1 MIRKILA
8 PLDGRPSD
16 RTSLALALNMA
27 RMVGAH
33 VEAVFLAT
41 DPAASIP
48 IMGEAVPPE
57 FIDEMIREREA
68 AVAAAGREA
77 ERCFDRVRQAAGLPP
92 AEAPGTDRGQAS
104 ACFHR
109 KLGNVERTL
118 ARIARCADLTVVPQS
133 DRSAPGAL
141 ARARDAVLFDAGRP
155 LLLAPAVPLDE
166 TLGKA
171 VAIAWNDSAE
181 ATHAVISAMPLLTRA
196 PRILILVQEDFRR
209 QIDGAVDLAE
219 YLAWHGIDAA
229 IDRLPRV
236 EEEPMGQ
243 VLTQRALDLGAG
255 LLVMGA
261 YGHSRF
267 REMVLGGTTR
277 HVLDNPVRIPVLMAH

>member
-16 RTSLALALNMA
+16 RTSLALAFDMA
-27 RMVGAH
+27 RVLGAH
-33 VEAVFLAT
+33 VEAVFLAM

-77 ERCFDRVRQAAGLPP
+77 ERCFDRVRQAAGLPL
-92 AEAPGTDRGQAS
+92 AGTPGTDPGQAS

-109 KLGNVERTL
+109 KLGNVDRTL
-118 ARIARCADLTVVPQS
+118 ARMARCADLTVVPPD
-133 DRSAPGAL
+133 DRAAPGAL

-155 LLLAPAVPLDE
+155 LLLAPAVPLE

-181 ATHAVISAMPLLTRA
+181 ATHAVINAMPLLARA
-196 PRILILVQEDFRR
+196 PRVLVLVQEDLRR
-209 QIDGAVDLAE
+209 QVDGAVDLAA
-219 YLAWHGIDAA
+219 YLAWHGIEAA

-236 EEEPMGQ
+236 PEEPMGRA
-243 VLTQRALDLGAG
+243 LAQRALDLGAG

-261 YGHSRF
+261 YGRSRF

-277 HVLDNPVRIPVLMAH
+277 HVLENPVRIPVLMAH